1 MEKMVSIGVF
11 MKVVSIV
18 FCPSF
23 VGLSASCLSY
33 SLGVARYAFRI
44 RPGNMLNNQT
54 KSVQALTTD
63 LGLRHVL

>member
-1 MEKMVSIGVF
+1 MEKMVPIGVF

-18 FCPSF
+18 SCPSF
-23 VGLSASCLSY
+23 ICLSASCLSY
-33 SLGVARYAFRI
+33 SLDEDRYAFKNTT
-44 RPGNMLNNQT
+44 GNMLNNQT